1 MSFYRFLLIHAAA
14 TRGATRPGGPAPS
27 ARRVTAPP
35 PSGESRSRDATVPNS
50 SADSKSRITL
60 EFSFAPRASPIFLR
74 EDFSRTRERDS
85 ATRAPPDGRRW
96 RKAGL
101 ETPRNSLLHSTR
113 NSESSVA
120 ARGRRSEDARTGTVT
135 SVGGNAIRQRTQGGS
150 PGDEVADS
158 SLNPRF
164 SPPHAAVRSPRT
176 RSVFAFRR
184 RGLSSL
190 PG

>member
-113 NSESSVA
+113 NSRETANRASRRAGVA
-120 ARGRRSEDARTGTVT
+120 PKTPGRERLRQLAVTQSGSGRRAEVPATKSPTARL
-135 SVGGNAIRQRTQGGS
+135 IRGSLRHTQQYALPVLDPYS
-150 PGDEVADS
+150 RSDVA
-158 SLNPRF
+158 
-164 SPPHAAVRSPRT
+164 
-176 RSVFAFRR
+176 
-184 RGLSSL
+184 G
-190 PG
+190 